1 MPRRGWMGVSP
12 SSPARPR
19 QEGLSRNTQR
29 KSETLRKHE
38 RVRKRVSVTRDVGK
52 ACQCKKKSVEML
64 ETEMLTAGALPVG
77 EV

>member
-12 SSPARPR
+12 SSPACLR

-38 RVRKRVSVTRDVGK
+38 RVRKRVSVACDVGK